1 MLPLSIPGTF
11 ARRREG
17 FCCTGLFVFLHPEER
32 NSP

>member
-11 ARRREG
+11 ARRRER
-17 FCCTGLFVFLHPEER
+17 FCCTGLFVFLHPER